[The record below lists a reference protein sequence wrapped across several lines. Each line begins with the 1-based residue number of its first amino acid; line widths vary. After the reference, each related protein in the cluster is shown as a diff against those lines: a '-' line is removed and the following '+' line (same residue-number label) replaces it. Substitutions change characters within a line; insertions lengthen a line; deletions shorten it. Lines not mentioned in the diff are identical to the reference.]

1 MDTKANDLTEILYE
15 KMDVSLIKN
24 NETKYIIRSVII
36 HRLMESNIILLF
48 NYIKRIKRELEE
60 NLPSNKKSLIDNI
73 EGILRELEN
82 ILLFSY
88 IKRIKRELE
97 ENIPSDKKLLNDDIN
112 SIKRE
117 LDENLLFDNKT
128 LNKYIERIKW
138 ELEKNLLFDNKSLNN
153 YFDRI
158 KRELKKNLQFDNK
171 SLNDSIEKILSE
183 LEEKLQSDKKLRNDN
198 IEKILR
204 ELEKNLPSDNKSLN
218 DYIKRIRW
226 ELEKNF
232 QSGKKLLNDSIEE
245 ILIKLDKNFP
255 SYNMSLNDSI
265 EKILSELEEN
275 LPSDN
280 KSQNDNIKNNLRNLK
295 KNLLSDKKSLNN
307 NIDRIMSFFIDD
319 ESPFKSFDLNRITV
333 NDFCNFVLA
342 LRKKI
347 KSDRRFYYNIEQSNF
362 ISDFS
367 DIYKYF
373 VDYSSKF
380 KVIENIIYTSIE
392 ELLGLSNSWES
403 DTSESEDCF
412 TFEFG
417 NYSKYFNKAIECFNT
432 FSRNNYKVIDEL
444 KKLPTAFHDKMIMDS
459 VNIAIIGG
467 DDIKFLFQ
475 LNLYTKF
482 VYGIVILSIFYI
494 VNVGNTPSFN
504 MDTRKIDDYKRMVRE
519 NKPLVCE
526 YLKRLK
532 KGCEEMLEMVKK
544 EEGTIA
550 DRGDKYIRNYL
561 FWLSKK
567 QIFDCGK
574 KIRDQLS
581 EEIECE
587 LSDNTKNGQNYFD
600 NFNGCEQ
607 IVEKYNKKRQKID
620 NGIIQTWI
628 LREINTLNTNTR
640 DYDERIEALNTLF
653 EFSTKKCRNYYVLDN
668 ISFIRYTFAEIYEIK
683 SESPI
688 TKHNAKSI
696 ITKGNNNFS
705 VSNEYI
711 PDVDKEYF
719 DKLSVYSCDAMF
731 LDCCILRGI
740 MTTNSKAYAFK
751 YFSEI
756 IDTVCETIL
765 SIINIDG
772 DAQKLI
778 LLNKIADGY
787 ISLLHNIAVETE
799 DDFLNEGQKKVLS
812 DKFDVRSKW

>member
-1 MDTKANDLTEILYE
+1 M
-15 KMDVSLIKN
+15 
-24 NETKYIIRSVII
+24 
-36 HRLMESNIILLF
+36 
-48 NYIKRIKRELEE
+48 
-60 NLPSNKKSLIDNI
+60 
-73 EGILRELEN
+73 
-82 ILLFSY
+82 
-88 IKRIKRELE
+88 
-97 ENIPSDKKLLNDDIN
+97 
-112 SIKRE
+112 
-117 LDENLLFDNKT
+117 
-128 LNKYIERIKW
+128 
-138 ELEKNLLFDNKSLNN
+138 
-153 YFDRI
+153 
-158 KRELKKNLQFDNK
+158 
-171 SLNDSIEKILSE
+171 
-183 LEEKLQSDKKLRNDN
+183 
-198 IEKILR
+198 
-204 ELEKNLPSDNKSLN
+204 
-218 DYIKRIRW
+218 
-226 ELEKNF
+226 
-232 QSGKKLLNDSIEE
+232 
-245 ILIKLDKNFP
+245 
-255 SYNMSLNDSI
+255 
-265 EKILSELEEN
+265 
-275 LPSDN
+275 
-280 KSQNDNIKNNLRNLK
+280 
-295 KNLLSDKKSLNN
+295 
-307 NIDRIMSFFIDD
+307 
-319 ESPFKSFDLNRITV
+319 
-333 NDFCNFVLA
+333 
-342 LRKKI
+342 
-347 KSDRRFYYNIEQSNF
+347 
-362 ISDFS
+362 
-367 DIYKYF
+367 
-373 VDYSSKF
+373 
-380 KVIENIIYTSIE
+380 
-392 ELLGLSNSWES
+392 SNSWES

-504 MDTRKIDDYKRMVRE
+504 IDIGKIDDYKRMVRE

-683 SESPI
+683 V
-688 TKHNAKSI
+688 T
-696 ITKGNNNFS
+696 
-705 VSNEYI
+705 
-711 PDVDKEYF
+711 
-719 DKLSVYSCDAMF
+719 
-731 LDCCILRGI
+731 
-740 MTTNSKAYAFK
+740 
-751 YFSEI
+751 
-756 IDTVCETIL
+756 
-765 SIINIDG
+765 
-772 DAQKLI
+772 AQ
-778 LLNKIADGY
+778 
-787 ISLLHNIAVETE
+787 
-799 DDFLNEGQKKVLS
+799 
-812 DKFDVRSKW
+812 